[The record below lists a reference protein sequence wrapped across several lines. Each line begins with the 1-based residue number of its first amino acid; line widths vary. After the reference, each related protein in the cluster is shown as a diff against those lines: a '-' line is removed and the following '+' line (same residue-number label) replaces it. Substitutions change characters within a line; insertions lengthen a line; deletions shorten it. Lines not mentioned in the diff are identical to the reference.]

1 MEIKSKPEMYT
12 NLSSANDHVDEYREG
27 VKRIIESEV
36 RKALSEEIKKAQMEL
51 IEEQQK
57 AIRQILEEHKATI
70 RSIVQEEKTAIR
82 DKAEA
87 LRQSIVKFGL

>member
-1 MEIKSKPEMYT
+1 MDTKIKPENFINKT
-12 NLSSANDHVDEYREG
+12 SADDVGEYREG

-36 RKALSEEIKKAQMEL
+36 KKALSEEIKKAQMEL

-70 RSIVQEEKTAIR
+70 RSIVQEEKTAIWE
-82 DKAEA
+82 KAEA